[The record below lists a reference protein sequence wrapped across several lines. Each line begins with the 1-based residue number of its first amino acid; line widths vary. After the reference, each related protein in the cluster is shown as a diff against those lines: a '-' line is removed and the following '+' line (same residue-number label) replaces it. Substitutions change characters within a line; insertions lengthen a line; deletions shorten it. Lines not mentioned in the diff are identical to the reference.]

1 MNTEEPVMHKAGWKQ
16 RGVSLPRTAS
26 ALAVATMLACSGVS
40 GLAEELR
47 IEQSTVET
55 RAGTGKWAELEKTF
69 WMCDHA
75 AIKGM
80 IDVNQ
85 AVVCGAITDELRREK
100 FDGDFDKLLTWWR
113 LNKAAEHQ
121 KLDQAHIAEFDR
133 YRTSIPA

>member
-1 MNTEEPVMHKAGWKQ
+1 MHKAGWKQ
-16 RGVSLPRTAS
+16 RGVSFPRTAS